1 MINISLTLTLIHR
14 GYGLCLELSKN
25 LFCFAL
31 YTYHLNSQFP
41 GEPGLA
47 CAFLI
52 FIPRV
57 CYETMQT
64 LMTSQNLTPSMTS
77 STKSYLE
84 IQFNLHIVCVTQL
97 VSTYGNTTHY
107 TYKQQFSR
115 SQSTTQHYH
124 GCLQAW
130 ARGGTCRSGNVVFC
144 ELVVTCSKTLNR
156 QIIYAL
162 FSQPVVGFWGL
173 HPRPPSP
180 RGGSIPG
187 HRCRATLVS
196 SLNPNLCTPGKKFAG
211 DHDYVVLSLA
221 RNDVVVTVI
230 LIY

>member
-1 MINISLTLTLIHR
+1 LINISLTLTLIHR

-107 TYKQQFSR
+107 TYNFTSNSSAVHSQQHNITMGACR
-115 SQSTTQHYH
+115 H
-124 GCLQAW
+124 GQE
-130 ARGGTCRSGNVVFC
+130 G
-144 ELVVTCSKTLNR
+144 
-156 QIIYAL
+156 AL
-162 FSQPVVGFWGL
+162 AAL
-173 HPRPPSP
+173 EM
-180 RGGSIPG
+180 
-187 HRCRATLVS
+187 
-196 SLNPNLCTPGKKFAG
+196 
-211 DHDYVVLSLA
+211 
-221 RNDVVVTVI
+221 
-230 LIY
+230 